1 MSNSINQQILFK
13 GRPVGEPKR
22 VISALVEPLSQN
34 QEKTKFSTARFT
46 YLFTYMRINLG
57 ARIPLVGSHYNA
69 ENPPPGPNLMPLLV
83 KHALIK
89 GFLVGD
95 YQHRQ
100 AEFIND
106 VSRWL
111 QEGKLKYKEDVV
123 EGLETLSRHRFTAR
137 ENFGKLIVKVSDDP
151 TR

>member
-1 MSNSINQQILFK
+1 
-13 GRPVGEPKR
+13 
-22 VISALVEPLSQN
+22 
-34 QEKTKFSTARFT
+34 
-46 YLFTYMRINLG
+46 MRINLG
-57 ARIPLVGSHYNA
+57 GKNTTGWFNSHYNA

-123 EGLETLSRHRFTAR
+123 EGLETLLTPSVYCK
-137 ENFGKLIVKVSDDP
+137 GKLWQADC
-151 TR
+151 

>member
-1 MSNSINQQILFK
+1 
-13 GRPVGEPKR
+13 
-22 VISALVEPLSQN
+22 
-34 QEKTKFSTARFT
+34 
-46 YLFTYMRINLG
+46 
-57 ARIPLVGSHYNA
+57 
-69 ENPPPGPNLMPLLV
+69 MPLLV

-111 QEGKLKYKEDVV
+111 QEGKLKYKRRCRGSGKRSHAFI
-123 EGLETLSRHRFTAR
+123 GLLQGKTLAS
-137 ENFGKLIVKVSDDP
+137 
-151 TR
+151 

>member
-1 MSNSINQQILFK
+1 
-13 GRPVGEPKR
+13 
-22 VISALVEPLSQN
+22 
-34 QEKTKFSTARFT
+34 
-46 YLFTYMRINLG
+46 
-57 ARIPLVGSHYNA
+57 
-69 ENPPPGPNLMPLLV
+69 MPLLV

-111 QEGKLKYKEDVV
+111 QEGKLKYKDVV
-123 EGLETLSRHRFTAR
+123 EGLETLTHRFTAR

>member
-22 VISALVEPLSQN
+22 VISPWSKPYQN
-34 QEKTKFSTARFT
+34 QEKTKFSTF
-46 YLFTYMRINLG
+46 YLSHPYMRINLG
-57 ARIPLVGSHYNA
+57 ARIPLVGLISHYNA

-111 QEGKLKYKEDVV
+111 QGKLKYKEDVV
-123 EGLETLSRHRFTAR
+123 EGLETLLTLSSVYCK
-137 ENFGKLIVKVSDDP
+137 GKLWQADC
-151 TR
+151 

>member
-1 MSNSINQQILFK
+1 
-13 GRPVGEPKR
+13 
-22 VISALVEPLSQN
+22 
-34 QEKTKFSTARFT
+34 
-46 YLFTYMRINLG
+46 MRINRGKNTTGWFNL
-57 ARIPLVGSHYNA
+57 ALQRRKSSAGS
-69 ENPPPGPNLMPLLV
+69 NLMPLLV

-106 VSRWL
+106 VSWL

-123 EGLETLSRHRFTAR
+123 EGLETLTLSSVYCK
-137 ENFGKLIVKVSDDP
+137 GKLWQADC
-151 TR
+151 

>member
-1 MSNSINQQILFK
+1 
-13 GRPVGEPKR
+13 
-22 VISALVEPLSQN
+22 
-34 QEKTKFSTARFT
+34 
-46 YLFTYMRINLG
+46 MRINLG
-57 ARIPLVGSHYNA
+57 ARIPLVGLISHYNA

-123 EGLETLSRHRFTAR
+123 EGLENAPHFHRFTR